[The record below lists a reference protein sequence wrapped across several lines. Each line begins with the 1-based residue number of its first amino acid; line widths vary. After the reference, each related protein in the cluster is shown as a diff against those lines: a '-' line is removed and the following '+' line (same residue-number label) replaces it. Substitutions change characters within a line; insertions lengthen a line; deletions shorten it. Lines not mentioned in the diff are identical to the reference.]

1 MCAYKAQCLTISI
14 RKERVCVYKA
24 QRLTINTRRE
34 CVCVSDTSAEQ
45 GQEHGGGQVGT
56 ERGRTTHRNTAPL
69 PRNGGAQCR
78 H

>member
-1 MCAYKAQCLTISI
+1 MCVRI
-14 RKERVCVYKA
+14 RHNALLLVSEK
-24 QRLTINTRRE
+24 RE
-34 CVCVSDTSAEQ
+34 CVCIRHSGLLLTPGENVCVSDTSAEQ